1 MRFSFTALQFGL
13 TLLLLVLAP
22 GHALLQGT
30 ESCPAVI
37 EQAFSNLDS
46 VCADMGRNSA
56 CYGYDS
62 VSALFT
68 EAVAE
73 DFFTQPSDRAD
84 LITLQNIETS
94 ALDPERPEW
103 GVAVLSTQANIPDT
117 LPGQAVRFILL
128 GDVAMTNDVPPDE
141 AVALAAEPV
150 SVTTLVRSNIRS
162 APTTRANVVTSVNAG
177 TTLSADALSE
187 DGEWLRVTSTEIS
200 SGWLNR
206 QLIDASADLSG
217 LPSIAEEPRSP
228 MQAFHVRTS
237 LRGTTCEEAP
247 SLIVVQ
253 GPDNLAVQVTA
264 NGADIVIGSTIIL
277 QTTDENTLRL
287 ATISGRAQVGNFN
300 VPAGFTME
308 AELDENNDVSGPF
321 GGFRPLT
328 QSELNELQILEL
340 LPEDLLN
347 YPIDV
352 PNRPVQV
359 QTQPQGSTATATPG
373 GSVTPA
379 PSGGG
384 ATCAGFRAT
393 SPLDGLAFGLN
404 TFYWDPAPGATSYR
418 LVINGA
424 GSLETGG
431 TNAQFDLYF
440 VGVNMQMSWYV
451 EALVNGQVACT
462 TDVVTIPREA
472 APPPFSA
479 SWVCSGDNT
488 SIIVQYQN
496 VPVGTTSVT
505 AYINSLE
512 SEQTVGV
519 PPFSGSIV
527 FSGNYGSGG
536 YVVAN
541 PSGQRIDLP
550 GILQCGSND

>member
-1 MRFSFTALQFGL
+1 MRFSITALQFGL
-13 TLLLLVLAP
+13 ILLLLVLAP

-30 ESCPAVI
+30 ESCPAAI
-37 EQAFSNLDS
+37 EQAFANLDTA
-46 VCADMGRNSA
+46 CADMGRNSA
-56 CYGYDS
+56 CYGYNS

-94 ALDPERPEW
+94 PLDPQRPEW
-103 GVAVLSTQANIPDT
+103 GLAVLSTQANIPDT

-141 AVALAAEPV
+141 AIALAVEPV

-187 DGEWLRVTSTEIS
+187 DGEWLRVTSAEIV

-206 QLIDASADLSG
+206 QLIDASADLSS
-217 LPSIAEEPRSP
+217 LPTIADEPRSP

-264 NGADIVIGSTIIL
+264 NGADIVIGSTIVL
-277 QTTDENTLRL
+277 QTTDDDTLRL
-287 ATISGRAQVGNFN
+287 ATISGRAQVGSFS

-308 AELDENNDVSGPF
+308 ADLDENNDVTGPF
-321 GGFRPLT
+321 GGFRSLT
-328 QSELNELQILEL
+328 QSELNALQILEL
-340 LPEDLLN
+340 LPEELLN

-352 PNRPVQV
+352 PNRPAQV
-359 QTQPQGSTATATPG
+359 QTQPQTVTATPG
-373 GSVTPA
+373 GSVTP
-379 PSGGG
+379 SGSTGG
-384 ATCAGFRAT
+384 ATCEGFRAT

-404 TFYWDPAPGATSYR
+404 TFYWDAAPGATSYR

-424 GSLETGG
+424 GSLETGS

-462 TDVVTIPREA
+462 TDVVTVLREA

-479 SWVCSGDNT
+479 SWVCSGDNQ

-527 FSGNYGSGG
+527 FSGDYGSGA

-541 PSGQRIDLP
+541 PSGQRIDLG
-550 GILQCGSND
+550 GILECGSND

>member
-1 MRFSFTALQFGL
+1 MRHSITALQFGL
-13 TLLLLVLAP
+13 IILLLALMP
-22 GHALLQGT
+22 GRALLQAT
-30 ESCPAVI
+30 ESCPAVV
-37 EQAFSNLDS
+37 EQALTSLDAT
-46 VCADMGRNSA
+46 CGDMGRNSA
-56 CYGYDS
+56 CYGYNS
-62 VSALFT
+62 VSAIFT
-68 EAVAE
+68 QEVAE

-84 LITLQNIETS
+84 LITMQNIETS
-94 ALDPERPEW
+94 PLDPERPEW
-103 GVAVLSTQANIPDT
+103 GLAVLSTQANIPDT

-128 GDVAMTNDVPPDE
+128 GDVAMTNDISPDE
-141 AVALAAEPV
+141 AVALDAEPV

-162 APTTRANVVTSVNAG
+162 APTTRANVLTSVNAG

-187 DGEWLRVTSTEIS
+187 DGEWLRVSSETIS

-228 MQAFHVRTS
+228 MQAFHLRTS
-237 LRGTTCEEAP
+237 LRGTTCEAVP
-247 SLIVVQ
+247 SLVVVQ
-253 GPDNLAVQVTA
+253 GPQNLAVQITA
-264 NGADIVIGSTIIL
+264 NGADIMIGSTIIL
-277 QTTDENTLRL
+277 QTTDDATLRL
-287 ATISGRAQVGNFN
+287 ATISGRAQVGSFTI
-300 VPAGFTME
+300 PAGFTME
-308 AELDENNDVSGPF
+308 ADLDENGDVSGPF

-328 QSELNELQILEL
+328 RSELNELQILEL
-340 LPEDLLN
+340 LPEELLN
-347 YPIDV
+347 YPIEV
-352 PNRPVQV
+352 PDRPAQI
-359 QTQPQGSTATATPG
+359 QTQPQGNTATATPG
-373 GSVTPA
+373 GGTTA
-379 PSGGG
+379 GG

-424 GSLETGG
+424 GSLETTS

-440 VGVNMQMSWYV
+440 VGINMQMSWYV
-451 EALVNGQVACT
+451 EALVNGRVACT

-479 SWVCSGDNT
+479 SWACSSDKLN
-488 SIIVQYQN
+488 IIIQYQN
-496 VPVGTTSVT
+496 VPIGTTSVT

-527 FSGNYGSGG
+527 FNGIFGAGA

-550 GILQCGSND
+550 GTLDCYYSS